1 MKFKEVSEAL
11 SELKRLRTIEG
22 TVFYKKP
29 YTGKKINILKFNED
43 IVNSKREN
51 GNHLRLS
58 KEGLLA
64 QQKISPYTVAVPL
77 NEIKGIEL
85 DK

>member
-1 MKFKEVSEAL
+1 MRFKEVSEAL
-11 SELKRLRTIEG
+11 SELKKLKTIQG
-22 TVFYKKP
+22 TTFYKKP

-43 IVNSKREN
+43 IVTITLKNVT
-51 GNHLRLS
+51 HLSLS

-64 QQKISPYTVAVPL
+64 QQKVNPYTIAVPL
-77 NEIKGIEL
+77 TEIKGIEL